1 MQKGLL
7 YHNLYDKNTREYILQ
22 IQMKVGTKLSE
33 NFTEKA
39 RHLLMLRYEVLRS
52 SFAEKTT
59 VPLQIVRKKFETDYL
74 FEDYVNQDFDK
85 IIITNSGYSGWY
97 WTI

>member
-1 MQKGLL
+1 
-7 YHNLYDKNTREYILQ
+7 
-22 IQMKVGTKLSE
+22 
-33 NFTEKA
+33 
-39 RHLLMLRYEVLRS
+39 MLRYEVLRS

-85 IIITNSGYSGWY
+85 IIITNSGYSG
-97 WTI
+97 